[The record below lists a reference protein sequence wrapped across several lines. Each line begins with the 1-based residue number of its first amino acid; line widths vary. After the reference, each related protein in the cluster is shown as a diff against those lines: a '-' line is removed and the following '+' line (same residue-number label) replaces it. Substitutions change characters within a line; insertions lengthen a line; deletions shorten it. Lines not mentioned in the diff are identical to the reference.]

1 MKTLLKIVLVLV
13 LWQTGILSSILL
25 FLGGVLLWA
34 AALTVINYGK
44 TICW

>member
-34 AALTVINYGK
+34 DALLQPTVMIGVL
-44 TICW
+44 

>member
-25 FLGGVLLWA
+25 FLGGVLFWA
-34 AALTVINYGK
+34 AALLQPSYLGVL
-44 TICW
+44 